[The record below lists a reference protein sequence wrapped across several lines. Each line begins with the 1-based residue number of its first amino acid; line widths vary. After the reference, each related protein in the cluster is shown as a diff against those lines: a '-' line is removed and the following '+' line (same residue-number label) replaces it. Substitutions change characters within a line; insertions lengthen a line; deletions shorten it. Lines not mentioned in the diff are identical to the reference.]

1 MFPLGTVLF
10 PHMPLQLRIFEE
22 RYLVMLSRILDTAS
36 AEFGVVLIERGREV
50 GGGEQRFP
58 FGTVARI
65 TQMVAP
71 EGFVGLIAQGG
82 RRFEVLEWLD
92 EDPHP
97 QADIRVLPEL
107 SWDDRLLP
115 LRERAER
122 EVRRALARA
131 SEFTDQL
138 WTPDVELSDDPVA
151 AAWQLAG
158 IAPLGPLDQ
167 VSLLRSA
174 TMEELLDAVAEYT
187 ATVGEA
193 FPAAWPEAPDD
204 DEAL

>member
-187 ATVGEA
+187 AAVGEA
-193 FPAAWPEAPDD
+193 FPAEWPEAPDD

>member
-1 MFPLGTVLF
+1 MFPLGSVLF
-10 PHMPLQLRIFEE
+10 PYMPLQLRVFED
-22 RYLVMLSRILDTAS
+22 RYLVMLSRMLESDG
-36 AEFGVVLIERGREV
+36 AEFGVVLIERGQEV
-50 GGGEQRFP
+50 GGGEHRFP

-71 EGFVGLIAQGG
+71 EGFVGLVAQGG
-82 RRFEVLEWLD
+82 RRFEVLEWLA

-97 QADIRVLPEL
+97 LASIRDLPEL
-107 SWDDRLLP
+107 TWDDSLLP

-131 SEFTDQL
+131 SEFSDL
-138 WTPDVELSDDPVA
+138 IWSPDVELSGDPTV

-167 VSLLRSA
+167 VSLLRSK
-174 TMEELLDAVAEYT
+174 TMEELLDSMIEYT
-187 ATVGEA
+187 AAIGEA
-193 FPAAWPEAPDD
+193 FPAEWPEG
-204 DEAL
+204 EEGE